1 MRDKNNGAL
10 RQVLV
15 AVSDQRVRTALRTF
29 LTANPRV
36 EGIAEAYGLDS
47 ALALARAHPPTIAVV
62 DVHLP
67 TSNDG
72 LTLIRR
78 LSRDLAIPVVSIGM
92 ESSARR
98 SALQAGAIRFLEKAR
113 VVDDL
118 FDALH
123 ALG

>member
-1 MRDKNNGAL
+1 MRDENNGAL
-10 RQVLV
+10 RQVLI
-15 AVSDQRVRTALRTF
+15 AVSDQRVRAALRTF

-36 EGIAEAYGLDS
+36 ESIIEAYGLDS
-47 ALALARAHPPTIAVV
+47 ALALARARTPTIAVV

-67 TSNDG
+67 TRNDG
-72 LTLIRR
+72 LSLIRR
-78 LSRDLAIPVVSIGM
+78 LSHDFAVPVVSIGM

-118 FDALH
+118 FDTLN

>member
-1 MRDKNNGAL
+1 
-10 RQVLV
+10 VLV
-15 AVSDQRVRTALRTF
+15 AVSDQRVRAALRTF

-36 EGIAEAYGLDS
+36 ESITEAYGLDS
-47 ALALARAHPPTIAVV
+47 ALALARGHAPTIAVV
-62 DVHLP
+62 DVQLP
-67 TSNDG
+67 TRNDG
-72 LTLIRR
+72 LSLIRR
-78 LSRDLAIPVVSIGM
+78 LSRDFAVPVVSIGM
-92 ESSARR
+92 ESNARR